1 MLNGLCIFCD
11 DWDIF
16 GYYNLKYKG
25 VKIFVIESDEVMVI
39 KNNDEFIFEESLVE
53 FDEFVIKIMMKLD
66 FFYELLESF
75 ILDL

>member
-1 MLNGLCIFCD
+1 
-11 DWDIF
+11 
-16 GYYNLKYKG
+16 
-25 VKIFVIESDEVMVI
+25 MVI

-75 ILDL
+75 ILDLQIFDVVGQKEE